1 MSSKQRLA
9 LLKKIAQNQE
19 APETKPAVADSEAE
33 AFADKVFDQIWDQA
47 INDMLTKSE

>member
-9 LLKKIAQNQE
+9 LLKKIAQTKT
-19 APETKPAVADSEAE
+19 PETNAEVPASEAE

-47 INDMLTKSE
+47 INDMLAKSE